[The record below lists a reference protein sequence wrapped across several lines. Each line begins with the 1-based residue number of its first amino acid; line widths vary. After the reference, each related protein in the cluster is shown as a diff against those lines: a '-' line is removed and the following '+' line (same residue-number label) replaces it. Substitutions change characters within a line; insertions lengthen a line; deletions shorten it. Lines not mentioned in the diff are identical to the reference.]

1 VSRAHPSAAPLRLHL
16 GPLHLRIE
24 MRTLLLCI
32 VLAVVVLAGA
42 ITSLTVGTIRLGL
55 KEAALAVVHR
65 SGSRAELV
73 VWKIRLPR
81 AVTGIAVGAALGA
94 AGCVFQSI
102 SRNALGSPDVIGF
115 TTGAATGAVLQIVF
129 LGEGPV
135 ATALAA
141 VGAGG
146 VTAVAVYLLSRH
158 QGTSGGYRL
167 VLVGIGVSAMLGAVN
182 TMVLAYGD
190 LDLATKARIW
200 LSGSLNAR
208 TWADAA
214 PAVVAVIVCIPV
226 LIGFARRLDVLEMGD
241 DQARQLGVHAERTRM
256 VVMLVG
262 VALTAASVAAA
273 GPIAFVAL
281 AAPQVVGR
289 ITLAARV
296 QVVGSALTGAALLVL
311 ADLLSTTLPVGV
323 SLPVGLVTGVIGGVY
338 LIWLLTRQRAV

>member
-1 VSRAHPSAAPLRLHL
+1 VSRAPLRLHL

-24 MRTLLLCI
+24 MRTLVLCI

-65 SGSRAELV
+65 SGARAELV